1 MIKLFKK
8 IKLICNYYE
17 YIFYSENINYFN
29 SYKNFILKLAEQK
42 KNSKILHLVSDDE
55 KNYENLIIKKNII
68 TINIGFGSLRTLIFP
83 LIRGK
88 YFFMTL
94 TNLGNF
100 YLKKSIKCLNYVYF
114 FHSLASIERVYEYD
128 AFKNY
133 DIICCNGPYQKIK
146 LIDQEKKNNFKKKKL
161 YETGFLYLD
170 FLTQNIK
177 NDKREKK
184 TILFAPSW
192 NENKINLFDT
202 YGLDIVKNLINNN
215 FKVILRPHPEHYIRS
230 KKNLK
235 NILDKFINDPNF
247 SLSKNLLDL
256 DSLEKSSLLIT
267 DFSGISIEFIAIL
280 KRPVILLEIGEKIFN
295 KNWNNQEKL
304 FEDKFKDQ
312 FAIKQKSEE
321 ELIKKLLFNVEKY
334 VDTDLD
340 KKSILQTINNNLYNY
355 GNVEDNILKF
365 FK

>member
-8 IKLICNYYE
+8 IKLINKYYE

-29 SYKNFILKLAEQK
+29 SYKDFILKLAEQK

-55 KNYENLIIKKNII
+55 KKYENLIIEKNII
-68 TINIGFGSLRTLIFP
+68 TINIGIGSLRTLIFP
-83 LIRGK
+83 LIKGK

-100 YLKKSIKCLNYVYF
+100 YLKKSVKCSNYVYF

-146 LIDQEKKNNFKKKKL
+146 LLDQEKKNNFKKKKL

-170 FLTQNIK
+170 FLTKKIK
-177 NDKREKK
+177 NNKREKR

-192 NENKINLFDT
+192 NENKINLFDN
-202 YGLDIVKNLINNN
+202 YGIDIINSLIINNFN
-215 FKVILRPHPEHYIRS
+215 IILRPHPEHYKRS
-230 KKNLK
+230 KKTIK
-235 NILDKFINDPNF
+235 NILDKFNDNQNF
-247 SLSKNLLDL
+247 SLSKDLLDL
-256 DSLEKSSLLIT
+256 DSLERSSLLIT

-295 KNWNNQEKL
+295 KDWNNQEKL
-304 FEDKFKDQ
+304 FEDKFKDK
-312 FAIKQKSEE
+312 FAIKQKGEE
-321 ELIKKLLFNVEKY
+321 DLIKKLLFNVEKHIN
-334 VDTDLD
+334 TDLD
-340 KKSILQTINNNLYNY
+340 KREILQSINDNLYNY
-355 GNVEDNILKF
+355 GKAVESILKF